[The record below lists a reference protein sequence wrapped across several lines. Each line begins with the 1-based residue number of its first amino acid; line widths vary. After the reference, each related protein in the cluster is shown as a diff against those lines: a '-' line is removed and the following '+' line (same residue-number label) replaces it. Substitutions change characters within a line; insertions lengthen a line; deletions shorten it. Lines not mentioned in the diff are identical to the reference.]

1 MSRINVTNVG
11 APDPELETSPIIDEF
26 DERVDTVKLQQ
37 PGEPVCLFNGKSF
50 KHNEQV
56 CSGDVL
62 LYCDYGAWI
71 KKGSCDPDNP

>member
-1 MSRINVTNVG
+1 MSRINVPHVG

-37 PGEPVCLFNGKSF
+37 PGEPVCLFNGKSY
-50 KHNEQV
+50 KHNAQV

-62 LYCDYGAWI
+62 LHCDYGAWI